1 MFCTQC
7 GAKIEEGYRFCPR
20 CGSAC
25 ENGNAPI
32 NDSQSKLI
40 KCPDCG
46 KEISEKAGSC
56 PNCGCPRE
64 NYYHVII
71 ECERGRIELKGEYL
85 SIINSKNKCVVTDR
99 IDNFLLLFDNNV
111 TGAFVLVF
119 SHGSLNNSYGCRIKQ
134 RFVNAAIELSKEF
147 SRRGLK
153 IEGLSYLKAFKFK
166 NDMQIMRKQQDR
178 EQMQDN
184 LQKIAAMGNMI
195 SGKNKTVR
203 CPKCGSTSISY
214 GNKKL
219 SLGRSAV
226 GYGVAGPTGAVL
238 GGLSSKK
245 GYAVCLKCGKTWKI

>member
-1 MFCTQC
+1 MGIT
-7 GAKIEEGYRFCPR
+7 R
-20 CGSAC
+20 
-25 ENGNAPI
+25 
-32 NDSQSKLI
+32 
-40 KCPDCG
+40 
-46 KEISEKAGSC
+46 KEARRNQKE
-56 PNCGCPRE
+56 
-64 NYYHVII
+64 
-71 ECERGRIELKGEYL
+71 
-85 SIINSKNKCVVTDR
+85 
-99 IDNFLLLFDNNV
+99 
-111 TGAFVLVF
+111 
-119 SHGSLNNSYGCRIKQ
+119 SLRIK
-134 RFVNAAIELSKEF
+134 
-147 SRRGLK
+147 
-153 IEGLSYLKAFKFK
+153 
-166 NDMQIMRKQQDR
+166 KQQDK

>member
-1 MFCTQC
+1 MLGVLTCLVVSVVFALVRWYNITIEGGVPMYCTNC
-7 GAKIEEGYRFCPR
+7 GAKIEEGYRFCTG
-20 CGSAC
+20 CGAPVVQGAPANNRSELDRIADEIC
-25 ENGNAPI
+25 ERYMPTQNFS
-32 NDSQSKLI
+32 NDQYSKA
-40 KCPDCG
+40 
-46 KEISEKAGSC
+46 ISEFRKRTGTSFFYA
-56 PNCGCPRE
+56 RD
-64 NYYHVII
+64 YLY
-71 ECERGRIELKGEYL
+71 ERKMGITRKEARRNQKE
-85 SIINSKNKCVVTDR
+85 
-99 IDNFLLLFDNNV
+99 
-111 TGAFVLVF
+111 
-119 SHGSLNNSYGCRIKQ
+119 SLRIK
-134 RFVNAAIELSKEF
+134 
-147 SRRGLK
+147 
-153 IEGLSYLKAFKFK
+153 
-166 NDMQIMRKQQDR
+166 KQQDK